1 MMTAL
6 VTDKEIQSD
15 SKSETEFLLKE
26 DNEDNVVDNLE
37 YPLSNSS
44 AYSIGPIRPFKVP
57 KLYFSCKKIY

>member
-6 VTDKEIQSD
+6 VTDSDKEIQSD

-26 DNEDNVVDNLE
+26 DNEDNAVDNLE

-44 AYSIGPIRPFKVP
+44 AYMSIEGAKAIFF
-57 KLYFSCKKIY
+57 LQKI